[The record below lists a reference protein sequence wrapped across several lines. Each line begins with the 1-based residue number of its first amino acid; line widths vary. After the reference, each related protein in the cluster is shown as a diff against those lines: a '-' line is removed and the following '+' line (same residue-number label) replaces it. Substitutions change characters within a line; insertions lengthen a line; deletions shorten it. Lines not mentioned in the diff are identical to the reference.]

1 MTNNLAL
8 NGDDVVILKTMLERH
23 PVKGNLD
30 RVLTGGQFLPSSMI
44 TEVNHKRII
53 TKLLGL
59 GLVRENY
66 PKEYLPYFRVGDLCL
81 LLEKYNIKKSIGKVR
96 LIEEAAKRLSDKEI
110 TSYKTYKSFYVVSDE
125 GKDILEKNDNVTW
138 FIEQES
144 FIFGFEKNNAVFN
157 THYFFNHPDVDPI
170 AEMIGYYKTKDSEI
184 VGKLYFLN
192 CDYESAIECAIKLYT
207 SSIVRE
213 IKRNIDDD
221 FYLDFLNLTRT
232 VYLKNWIIDSYI
244 QVSNNGNFDLASIVK
259 LNYEN
264 NFDFKEIISF
274 DLFEKT
280 IYALIKNE
288 RREIDQITDLYKK
301 EIASAYPKDDDSDE
315 EFSNTSYKTFL
326 AQEAAKEVALLDL
339 LMEHLDLEML
349 EELKK
354 RLELKIS
361 EYKSEKIN

>member
-1 MTNNLAL
+1 M
-8 NGDDVVILKTMLERH
+8 
-23 PVKGNLD
+23 
-30 RVLTGGQFLPSSMI
+30 
-44 TEVNHKRII
+44 
-53 TKLLGL
+53 
-59 GLVRENY
+59 
-66 PKEYLPYFRVGDLCL
+66 
-81 LLEKYNIKKSIGKVR
+81 
-96 LIEEAAKRLSDKEI
+96 
-110 TSYKTYKSFYVVSDE
+110 
-125 GKDILEKNDNVTW
+125 
-138 FIEQES
+138 
-144 FIFGFEKNNAVFN
+144 
-157 THYFFNHPDVDPI
+157 
-170 AEMIGYYKTKDSEI
+170 
-184 VGKLYFLN
+184 
-192 CDYESAIECAIKLYT
+192 
-207 SSIVRE
+207 
-213 IKRNIDDD
+213 
-221 FYLDFLNLTRT
+221 
-232 VYLKNWIIDSYI
+232 
-244 QVSNNGNFDLASIVK
+244 K